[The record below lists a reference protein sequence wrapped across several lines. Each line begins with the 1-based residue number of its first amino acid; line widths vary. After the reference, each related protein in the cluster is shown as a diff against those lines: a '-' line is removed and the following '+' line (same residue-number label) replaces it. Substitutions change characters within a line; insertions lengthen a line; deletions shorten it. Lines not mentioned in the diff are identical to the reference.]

1 MLALLRI
8 RNLALIPELELEL
21 ESGFNVF
28 TGETGAGKSLLI
40 GAIGLL
46 RGERSFGGKSGA
58 EVIRAGETEASVEAI
73 VMLGD
78 REMLARRVIGKNGRS
93 RYYLDGA
100 LVTAEELRRE
110 VGARIDLTSQHESQL
125 LLDAGTHLQALD
137 EFSELAEDLAEM
149 ARTFAALEAAA
160 AAVDE
165 IAGRAARREE
175 RVDFLRFCVR
185 EIAEVAPAAG
195 EDEALAR
202 ERERLRAA
210 DSLRQAAAAAAEAL
224 DGRERSIRDELAEHI
239 ERLDALTG
247 ADPALAEH
255 ATALRDALVRCEETA
270 RALGRYAEAMDADPA
285 RLDEVD
291 ERLHAIGKL
300 LKKHAHSSTSGR
312 GTIEQ
317 VLERQAE
324 MEAELSAIERAEED
338 LADAEV
344 ALARARGEAAQV
356 AARLSYART
365 RAAGA
370 LAKQVEEALADLAM
384 PAARLEVRLDA
395 RAARD
400 GDRLGHE
407 GRLLGPTGWDRAE
420 LFLATNKGEA
430 AQPIG
435 KIASGGELSRVTLA
449 LRQALVIPD
458 VLSYVFDEVDAGIGG
473 GTAELV
479 GRRLA
484 QLAKR
489 RQVLCVTHAP
499 QIAAVGRTHFRVEK
513 HEESGRTVTRI
524 VRLDD
529 GERREEIARMLG
541 GLKVTAK
548 TRAHAAEML
557 DRAG

>member
-21 ESGFNVF
+21 EPGFNVF

-58 EVIRAGETEASVEAI
+58 EVIRAGESEASVEAI
-73 VMLGD
+73 VMVGD
-78 REMLARRVIGKNGRS
+78 RELLARRAIGKNGRS

-100 LVTAEELRRE
+100 LVTADELRRE

-137 EFSELAEDLAEM
+137 EFAELGEDLAEM
-149 ARTFAALEAAA
+149 ARAFSALEAAV
-160 AAVDE
+160 AAVDQ

-195 EDEALAR
+195 EDEALSR

-239 ERLDALTG
+239 ERLGELTE

-255 ATALRDALVRCEETA
+255 ATALRDALVRCEDTA
-270 RALGRYAEAMDADPA
+270 RALGRYAEAMDADPT
-285 RLDEVD
+285 RLDEVE

-300 LKKHAHSSTSGR
+300 LKKHAKG

-338 LADAEV
+338 LAEAEQ
-344 ALARARGEAAQV
+344 ALARARAEAAQV

-384 PAARLEVRLDA
+384 PAARLEVRLEP

-407 GRLLGPTGWDRAE
+407 GRLLGATGWDRAE

-513 HEESGRTVTRI
+513 HEEGGRTVTRI